1 MKIHSLENTGS
12 ISVDG
17 VDIISLNPN
26 GTIQI
31 GTQTVFTS
39 ASYVQATATGGT
51 ITNQTIGNQIINGNL
66 IVTGSLTAQQF
77 IVSSSVTYLTTSFAS
92 GSTKFGDTL
101 DDIHGFTGSL
111 SISGS
116 LIINGASYN
125 TTTSGTSGTNGTAG
139 SGGTSGSSGTDGT
152 GGTSGTNG
160 TAGSGG
166 TSGSSGT
173 DGTGGTSGS
182 SGTNG
187 TGGTS
192 GTNGTAGSGGTS
204 GANGSSGDT
213 GSSGSAGTSGID
225 GTSGTSGTNG
235 TAGSGGTSGADGS
248 SGATGSSGSAG
259 TSGTSGTATTSTRV
273 EENFIA
279 TAGQTTFTVTGGYTV
294 GLVDVFVNGVR
305 FLPTEYTATNG
316 TTVVFGSGLL
326 VNDEVTII
334 NYTSVIVALPT
345 SRNVQDFTATSG
357 QTTFTVTNGYIVGL
371 LDVFVNGS
379 KLTSSEFTATN
390 GTTFVLTIASTT
402 GDQVQSIN
410 YTASVNGVSG
420 AGTTNELAY
429 YTASSTLSS
438 LTTATYPSLTELS
451 YVKGVTSSLQTQL
464 NAKASSSSLSGYLPL
479 SGGTLTGALGVNN
492 VSPTVPLDVTGDAK
506 IGGNLTV
513 TGNLTAQQFIVS
525 SSVTYLTQSFA
536 SGSHKFGDSSDDN
549 HNFTGSLIV
558 SGSANPFKVG
568 SNLLFVSSSGNVGIG
583 TTSPFSLFNIGTR
596 PGSTNPSLGSIATIT
611 NDGLTGID
619 LGGNVNANNV
629 VGHINWVNYIGV
641 GNYNTARID
650 VYADGQGN
658 SGALRFWTSNVSST
672 PTERMRITSAG
683 NVGIGTSTPAV
694 KLNTFL
700 STDLSTI
707 QIRAES
713 DTSSVITYVGLS
725 ASIIEYS
732 RPAITSGVL
741 TIQTKVSAASLASGG
756 GAIVFSPNGTASDNT
771 PVERMRILMDG
782 KVGIGTTS
790 PNDLLEIKTTSANQ
804 GNIRLYNT
812 FNDGTSSNG
821 LVWFRNYDAATNTI
835 GGYIYYTRTG
845 GSTGDMTFGTGTNS
859 AVSERMRITS
869 AGLVQITNAG
879 SLSNSFQIYPSSAAN
894 TSGTTAVIQLN
905 QSFAIGMDTIS
916 SLPYASMGGD
926 SAMNGILF
934 RTYSGGYA
942 YRFYFYANGTA
953 YNSTGTWGNN
963 SDIKLKQD
971 IVDASSQ
978 WDDIKSLNFKKY
990 RLKKDVQ
997 NELNSTDGFIAPT
1010 HFGLIAQD
1018 VEQTSPGLVEEVGD
1032 DDGGTTKMLKTSIML
1047 MKSVKALQEAMVR
1060 IENLEN
1066 EINILKLENN

>member
-51 ITNQTIGNQIINGNL
+51 ITNQTIGNQIINGDL

-101 DDIHGFTGSL
+101 DDVHGFTGSL

-125 TTTSGTSGTNGTAG
+125 TTTS
-139 SGGTSGSSGTDGT
+139 
-152 GGTSGTNG
+152 GTSGTNG

-213 GSSGSAGTSGID
+213 GSSGSAGTSG
-225 GTSGTSGTNG
+225 TNG

-259 TSGTSGTATTSTRV
+259 TSGTNGTAGSGGTSGTSGSSGATGSSGSAGTSGTATTSTRV

-420 AGTTNELAY
+420 AGTTNQLAY

-451 YVKGVTSSLQTQL
+451 YVKGVTSAIQTQL
-464 NAKASSSSLSGYLPL
+464 NAKASTLSGTTNYVAKFTSSTAIGNSTIQEV
-479 SGGTLTGALGVNN
+479 SGNVGIGVTPSSGWVQGKALEVGFVGSGIWGRYADEVHFTSNYYFSTSTSSRLYANTAGASDYEQFNGTHTWY
-492 VSPTVPLDVTGDAK
+492 
-506 IGGNLTV
+506 
-513 TGNLTAQQFIVS
+513 TAP
-525 SSVTYLTQSFA
+525 
-536 SGSHKFGDSSDDN
+536 
-549 HNFTGSLIV
+549 
-558 SGSANPFKVG
+558 SGSAGTALTFTARMAITQA
-568 SNLLFVSSSGNVGIG
+568 GNVGIG
-583 TTSPFSLFNIGTR
+583 TTSPSDKLQVGLDENAYISIANG
-596 PGSTNPSLGSIATIT
+596 GST
-611 NDGLTGID
+611 
-619 LGGNVNANNV
+619 
-629 VGHINWVNYIGV
+629 
-641 GNYNTARID
+641 D
-650 VYADGQGN
+650 VK
-658 SGALRFWTSNVSST
+658 SGLRFRVGGGGTVY
-672 PTERMRITSAG
+672 SAM
-683 NVGIGTSTPAV
+683 
-694 KLNTFL
+694 
-700 STDLSTI
+700 
-707 QIRAES
+707 E
-713 DTSSVITYVGLS
+713 
-725 ASIIEYS
+725 
-732 RPAITSGVL
+732 
-741 TIQTKVSAASLASGG
+741 SAASSSGNG
-756 GAIVFSPNGTASDNT
+756 YLSFSTIGSSTLS
-771 PVERMRILMDG
+771 ERMRILSDG
-782 KVGIGTTS
+782 RVAIGRSTPENGVKLLVADAGGIGMEFS
-790 PNDLLEIKTTSANQ
+790 PNANVPNENRLLSYDRVAGATIPMNYSGASHKFLGGNVHIETAN
-804 GNIRLYNT
+804 GLRLYTEGNGAYWMLRT
-812 FNDGTSSNG
+812 YNAVSNQLRFNYQGSDLASI
-821 LVWFRNYDAATNTI
+821 AT
-835 GGYIYYTRTG
+835 
-845 GSTGDMTFGTGTNS
+845 STGNYT
-859 AVSERMRITS
+859 A
-869 AGLVQITNAG
+869 
-879 SLSNSFQIYPSSAAN
+879 LSDVN
-894 TSGTTAVIQLN
+894 
-905 QSFAIGMDTIS
+905 
-916 SLPYASMGGD
+916 
-926 SAMNGILF
+926 
-934 RTYSGGYA
+934 
-942 YRFYFYANGTA
+942 
-953 YNSTGTWGNN
+953 
-963 SDIKLKQD
+963 K
-971 IVDASSQ
+971 
-978 WDDIKSLNFKKY
+978 
-990 RLKKDVQ
+990 KKDFEASQ
-997 NELNSTDGFIAPT
+997 IGLNEVLGLKPTLYRMKTEADTEDKHLGFIA
-1010 HFGLIAQD
+1010 Q
-1018 VEQTSPGLVEEVGD
+1018 EVKEFIPQAYSETGEGD
-1032 DDGGTTKMLKTSIML
+1032 DKFIGLSEMPIIAALVKAVQQQQSQIEELKTL
-1047 MKSVKALQEAMVR
+1047 LKA
-1060 IENLEN
+1060 
-1066 EINILKLENN
+1066 

>member
-101 DDIHGFTGSL
+101 DDVHGFTGSL

-125 TTTSGTSGTNGTAG
+125 TTTS
-139 SGGTSGSSGTDGT
+139 
-152 GGTSGTNG
+152 GTSGTNG

-213 GSSGSAGTSGID
+213 GSSGSAGTSGIN

-316 TTVVFGSGLL
+316 TTVVFSSGLL

-558 SGSANPFKVG
+558 SGSANPLKVG
-568 SNLLFVSSSGNVGIG
+568 TNLLFVSSSGNVGIG
-583 TTSPFSLFNIGTR
+583 TTSPSQKLHISDSTAVYCRIISTGGGDVYLGSETNIGVLSVSNAMALDIRTNNTTR
-596 PGSTNPSLGSIATIT
+596 LYITSIGAVAIGATAITDPYTATGGGWQTVQFGKGGILGAYRTDNESMTGFNTYVATDGSNKAIISSIGGSAIRYYEDRIT
-611 NDGLTGID
+611 F
-619 LGGNVNANNV
+619 
-629 VGHINWVNYIGV
+629 
-641 GNYNTARID
+641 NTLST
-650 VYADGQGN
+650 
-658 SGALRFWTSNVSST
+658 SGTAQTQ
-672 PTERMRITSAG
+672 TERMRITSVG
-683 NVGIGTSTPAV
+683 NVGVGITPNSGWSSFTAIQLGGNTYSAVASSNHYLNVAANSYYDGTNFKYIANGFSTRYQQSDGTHLWYIAASGTAGNTVSYSEAV
-694 KLNTFL
+694 RIETDGNLQINNAKGLKLFTEGNGAYWMLRTYNAASNQLRFNYAG
-700 STDLSTI
+700 TDLALIATVTGNYT
-707 QIRAES
+707 ALS
-713 DTSSVITYVGLS
+713 DVN
-725 ASIIEYS
+725 
-732 RPAITSGVL
+732 
-741 TIQTKVSAASLASGG
+741 K
-756 GAIVFSPNGTASDNT
+756 
-771 PVERMRILMDG
+771 
-782 KVGIGTTS
+782 
-790 PNDLLEIKTTSANQ
+790 
-804 GNIRLYNT
+804 
-812 FNDGTSSNG
+812 
-821 LVWFRNYDAATNTI
+821 
-835 GGYIYYTRTG
+835 
-845 GSTGDMTFGTGTNS
+845 
-859 AVSERMRITS
+859 
-869 AGLVQITNAG
+869 
-879 SLSNSFQIYPSSAAN
+879 
-894 TSGTTAVIQLN
+894 
-905 QSFAIGMDTIS
+905 
-916 SLPYASMGGD
+916 
-926 SAMNGILF
+926 
-934 RTYSGGYA
+934 
-942 YRFYFYANGTA
+942 
-953 YNSTGTWGNN
+953 
-963 SDIKLKQD
+963 
-971 IVDASSQ
+971 
-978 WDDIKSLNFKKY
+978 
-990 RLKKDVQ
+990 KKDFEQ
-997 NELNSTDGFIAPT
+997 SQIGLNEVLGLKPTLYRMKTEADTEDKHLGFIA
-1010 HFGLIAQD
+1010 Q
-1018 VEQTSPGLVEEVGD
+1018 EVKEFIPQAYSETGEGD
-1032 DDGGTTKMLKTSIML
+1032 DKFIGLSEMPIIAALVKAVQQQQSQIEELKTL
-1047 MKSVKALQEAMVR
+1047 LKA
-1060 IENLEN
+1060 
-1066 EINILKLENN
+1066 

>member
-51 ITNQTIGNQIINGNL
+51 ITNQTIGNQIINGDL

-152 GGTSGTNG
+152 GGTSG
-160 TAGSGG
+160 
-166 TSGSSGT
+166 
-173 DGTGGTSGS
+173 S

-213 GSSGSAGTSGID
+213 GSSGSAGTSG
-225 GTSGTSGTNG
+225 TNG

-259 TSGTSGTATTSTRV
+259 TSGTNGTAGSGGTSGTSGSSGATGSSGSAGTSGTATTSTRV

-464 NAKASSSSLSGYLPL
+464 NAKAATLSGTTNNLAKFTSSSAIGNSAITDDGTTVTLVSRALSGT
-479 SGGTLTGALGVNN
+479 SAT
-492 VSPTVPLDVTGDAK
+492 
-506 IGGNLTV
+506 
-513 TGNLTAQQFIVS
+513 FS
-525 SSVTYLTQSFA
+525 SSVT
-536 SGSHKFGDSSDDN
+536 SDDLILTAGTL
-549 HNFTGSLIV
+549 FGTGVTGFSNRLSDTTLYLQMPATGFNITDNALNTRFILSSAGQLTSTKT
-558 SGSANPFKVG
+558 SGVFLN
-568 SNLLFVSSSGNVGIG
+568 NSSGGTNAVQLQINNTSGDLRLGIESYTGGTIQVGTSAYAAVFGNQANNATQFTTNG
-583 TTSPFSLFNIGTR
+583 TVR
-596 PGSTNPSLGSIATIT
+596 ATIT
-611 NDGLTGID
+611 SGGSLLMTKNSVIGVNTSDGSDDGYLALCGASGDGPNRGGTIILSGNERADEAGQVVI
-619 LGGNVNANNV
+619 GAGNV
-629 VGHINWVNYIGV
+629 IGV
-641 GNYNTARID
+641 GSVIAFRTA
-650 VYADGQGN
+650 A
-658 SGALRFWTSNVSST
+658 A
-672 PTERMRITSAG
+672 ERMRLIG
-683 NVGIGTSTPAV
+683 NGRLLIGTSTDQGYLLYVNGNAAGSSGFANVSDGRFKKDITPIESALTKV
-694 KLNTFL
+694 NQLNGISFNWNK
-700 STDLSTI
+700 D
-707 QIRAES
+707 
-713 DTSSVITYVGLS
+713 
-725 ASIIEYS
+725 S
-732 RPAITSGVL
+732 RP
-741 TIQTKVSAASLASGG
+741 
-756 GAIVFSPNGTASDNT
+756 
-771 PVERMRILMDG
+771 
-782 KVGIGTTS
+782 
-790 PNDLLEIKTTSANQ
+790 DLNL
-804 GNIRLYNT
+804 
-812 FNDGTSSNG
+812 
-821 LVWFRNYDAATNTI
+821 
-835 GGYIYYTRTG
+835 
-845 GSTGDMTFGTGTNS
+845 
-859 AVSERMRITS
+859 
-869 AGLVQITNAG
+869 
-879 SLSNSFQIYPSSAAN
+879 
-894 TSGTTAVIQLN
+894 
-905 QSFAIGMDTIS
+905 
-916 SLPYASMGGD
+916 
-926 SAMNGILF
+926 
-934 RTYSGGYA
+934 
-942 YRFYFYANGTA
+942 
-953 YNSTGTWGNN
+953 
-963 SDIKLKQD
+963 
-971 IVDASSQ
+971 
-978 WDDIKSLNFKKY
+978 DDKNHL
-990 RLKKDVQ
+990 
-997 NELNSTDGFIAPT
+997 
-1010 HFGLIAQD
+1010 GLIAQD
-1018 VEQTSPGLVEEVGD
+1018 VEAILPQVVSTGEDELQTKIITYSDIVPVL
-1032 DDGGTTKMLKTSIML
+1032 I
-1047 MKSVKALQEAMVR
+1047 EAIKELSAKVT
-1060 IENLEN
+1060 L
-1066 EINILKLENN
+1066 LENN